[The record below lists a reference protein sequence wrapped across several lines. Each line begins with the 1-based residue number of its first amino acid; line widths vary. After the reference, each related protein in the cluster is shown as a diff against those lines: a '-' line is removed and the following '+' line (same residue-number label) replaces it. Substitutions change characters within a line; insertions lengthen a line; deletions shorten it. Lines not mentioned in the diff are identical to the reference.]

1 MPSLIRYLLDRYKTQ
16 EMCDN
21 VIKENGG
28 MLMVVSYCNRKNIVT
43 KMLIIMR
50 MHYKF
55 SLISVRFKKCRIFL
69 SILIFPQ

>member
-21 VIKENGG
+21 FIKENGG

-43 KMLIIMR
+43 KILIIMR

-55 SLISVRFKKCRIFL
+55 SLISVRFKKCTIFL

>member
-28 MLMVVSYCNRKNIVT
+28 MLMVDNYAHA
-43 KMLIIMR
+43 L
-50 MHYKF
+50 
-55 SLISVRFKKCRIFL
+55 
-69 SILIFPQ
+69 

>member
-1 MPSLIRYLLDRYKTQ
+1 
-16 EMCDN
+16 MCDN

-28 MLMVVSYCNRKNIVT
+28 MLIVVSYCNRKKIVT
-43 KMLIIMR
+43 NILIIMR

-55 SLISVRFKKCRIFL
+55 SLISVRFKKCRILL